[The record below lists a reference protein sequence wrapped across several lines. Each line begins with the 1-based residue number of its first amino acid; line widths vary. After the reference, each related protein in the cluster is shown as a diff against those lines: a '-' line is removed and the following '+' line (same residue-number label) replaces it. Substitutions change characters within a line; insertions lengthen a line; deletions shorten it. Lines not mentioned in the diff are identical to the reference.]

1 MTAMHF
7 LLAIYVRAHYYWL
20 AKDLQTFV
28 YIKHDNNM
36 IVIYP
41 ELVLITLFK
50 LRKTSL
56 SGKSN
61 ILCCTFIS
69 ILEWQQMNKF
79 F

>member
-1 MTAMHF
+1 MHF
-7 LLAIYVRAHYYWL
+7 LLAIYVRAHYNWL
-20 AKDLQTFV
+20 AKNLQSFE
-28 YIKHDNNM
+28 YIKNDNNM

-61 ILCCTFIS
+61 ILSYTFIRIWNGS
-69 ILEWQQMNKF
+69 K
-79 F
+79 